1 MKILKKAIVG
11 VMCLTM
17 ITPTAVNVFAN
28 NSTDTAFTVPYS
40 GDPFGYEYSTSWH
53 TLSAGKCDYFKNNAH
68 KLGYSATYL
77 SMSSTDHK
85 KHTYKGVWSPDNM
98 SGFGEK

>member
-17 ITPTAVNVFAN
+17 ITPTALNVFAN

-40 GDPFGYEYSTSWH
+40 GDGSDFAIKARAKKDNTYTYV
-53 TLSAGKCDYFKNNAH
+53 
-68 KLGYSATYL
+68 KLNSGAKFFRL
-77 SMSSTDHK
+77 QSMM
-85 KHTYKGVWSPDNM
+85 V
-98 SGFGEK
+98 